1 VDRQPTLP
9 SLYFDKAE
17 NATAPDAEAHVVIDT
32 EYKAVD
38 KGVQGDLATFYMAQS
53 GDANKR
59 PRPLKLERKP
69 EGWRVSNYSSVVV
82 PI

>member
-9 SLYFDKAE
+9 GLYFDKPE
-17 NATAPDAEAHVVIDT
+17 NAMAADAEAHVVIDT

-38 KGVQGDLATFYMAQS
+38 KGVQGDLATYYMAQS

-59 PRPLKLERKP
+59 PRPLKLEKQAD
-69 EGWRVSNYSSVVV
+69 GWRVSNYSSIVV